1 MTFKDKVAVWWKKLK
16 EKYHLSVVNKD
27 LFVEV
32 YSFQFSKAGFYGVI
46 LGLVFLI
53 SIITFTIIATTPLKR
68 FVPGYESD
76 DVHRKLIH
84 LYKKVTL
91 LEEEVD
97 GKADYAMI
105 NDSILRNVGINPDS
119 INWDEFEVFEKPK
132 VVHKTLPEFY
142 LHEAKKS
149 LNLNLYYFF
158 HPVKGKIVRGYA
170 PLKGRYGVDLVCDLN
185 ETVKSILSGRVI
197 VAVWTADNGHVI
209 MIKHSNDMLSV
220 YKGNSVLF
228 KKEGDMVKA
237 GEVIGVVGNNA
248 NATSKANLYFEIWH
262 QQASLNP
269 EELIQFNN

>member
-1 MTFKDKVAVWWKKLK
+1 MSFKERVVDWWKKSK

-46 LGLVFLI
+46 IGLIFLI
-53 SIITFTIIATTPLKR
+53 SFITFTIIATTPLKR

-97 GKADYAMI
+97 GKADYAII
-105 NDSILRNVGINPDS
+105 NDSILRNVGVNPDS
-119 INWDEFEVFEKPK
+119 INWDEFEVIEKPK
-132 VVHKTLPEFY
+132 VIQKTLPEFY
-142 LHEAKKS
+142 LNES
-149 LNLNLYYFF
+149 NNSINLNLYYFF
-158 HPVKGKIVRGYA
+158 HPVKGKIVNTYS
-170 PLKGRYGVDLVCDLN
+170 PLKGRYGVDLICSSN

-197 VAVWTADNGHVI
+197 VAVWTAENEHVM
-209 MIKHSNDMLSV
+209 MIKHNNDLLSV

-228 KKEGDMVKA
+228 KKEGDLVKA
-237 GEVIGVVGNNA
+237 GEVIGIVGNVVNSS
-248 NATSKANLYFEIWH
+248 NFHFEIWH
-262 QQASLNP
+262 QLASLNP